1 MKRIVI
7 LIDGT
12 WNKEGITGN
21 TNVAALG
28 SQGAETEGPCSQG
41 AETDGPCGANVVCRC
56 ALQCWRR
63 LSRLCMSPRRHSPE
77 PKAATLAERG
87 HKPLH

>member
-21 TNVAALG
+21 TNVAALDLG
-28 SQGAETEGPCSQG
+28 NRIAGHAFIKTSAGNGVAELLRST
-41 AETDGPCGANVVCRC
+41 
-56 ALQCWRR
+56 
-63 LSRLCMSPRRHSPE
+63 SPRNTSP
-77 PKAATLAERG
+77 
-87 HKPLH
+87 